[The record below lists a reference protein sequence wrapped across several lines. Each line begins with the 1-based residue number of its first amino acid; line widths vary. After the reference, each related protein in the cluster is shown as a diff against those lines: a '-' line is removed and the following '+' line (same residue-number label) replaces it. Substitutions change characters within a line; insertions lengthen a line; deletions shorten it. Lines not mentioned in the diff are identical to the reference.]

1 MRLRNL
7 CRPTMVSRTKHF
19 FAMSD
24 EKKITIE
31 ELEDL
36 LEGGS
41 QKSSFFSLS
50 NLFATVVLYWHW
62 FLLSLVVF
70 IAGAWLY
77 LRYTEPVYQMSA
89 RILIKSD
96 NSRKSSTSEM
106 LSQME
111 DFGFLTNSEGIDNEI
126 EVIRSRMLLRDAV
139 KDLKLYTEYRTV
151 GSVIKPIIYKKQ
163 PVNVDLEP
171 TRLDSLDKLLLT
183 GVRSIKIELSK
194 AGSTYV
200 VDGHLLMGSNADRHI
215 HHQFKS
221 LPASLKTDYGVL
233 TFTANSGQKWS
244 EGTIYEVTIMPP
256 MQVAT
261 QYLANLTV
269 EPVASRSAVA
279 QLTLKDKNVQRGL
292 DFLSQLAQCYNR
304 QANADKNEIALRTEE
319 FINDRMAKINAELS
333 NTEGAL
339 ESYKQRNAMTD
350 PGIDASQSV
359 AMTSQFSNQ
368 LSEANSQIQMLDYL
382 REYVNN
388 PANAKNIIPSN
399 VGLTDEASKKLIE
412 SYNQAIQ
419 DRNRLLKAASEQAPQ
434 VQTVTATINELLPSI
449 QAALLQARRSAD
461 IQRQGI
467 QSQYAKY
474 QGRVSAAPVQERVLA
489 QIGRQQ
495 DVKSAVYLM
504 LLQKREENSIALAA
518 TADKGK
524 LLDQPLF
531 EGKISPK
538 TVIILAL
545 AVLLGLLLPAVI
557 IFLRNLFRYRIE
569 GHQDVEDLTELPVVA
584 DVPVVNEAVK
594 TSAGIV
600 VQENKNNQI
609 DEIFRG
615 MRTNIQFMLKENQKV
630 ILFTSSSPGEGKTF
644 NAANLAVSFALLGK
658 KVILCG
664 LDIRKPALGRLF
676 SMSDR
681 HEGVTHLLTKDSVTA
696 EALQQQIVPS
706 GVNNNLDLLLA
717 GPTPPNPTE
726 LLARQSFEQV
736 VTLLRQQYDYVI
748 LDTAPVGIV
757 SDTLQ
762 IGRTADITV
771 FICRADYT
779 PKSSFGLLNAL
790 ADEQKLPNLCVVL
803 NGIDMSKRKYGYY
816 YGYGRYGKYG
826 RYGYG
831 KYGYG
836 KHGYGNYGNYGSY
849 GRYAQSH
856 YGSADDNS
864 IKK

>member
-1 MRLRNL
+1 
-7 CRPTMVSRTKHF
+7 
-19 FAMSD
+19 MSD

-399 VGLTDEASKKLIE
+399 VGLTDEASKKLID

-524 LLDQPLF
+524 LLDEPLF

-538 TVIILAL
+538 TAIILAL
-545 AVLLGLLLPAVI
+545 AVLLALLLPAVI

-569 GHQDVEDLTELPVVA
+569 GHQDVESLTELPIVA

-676 SMSDR
+676 GMSDR
-681 HEGVTHLLTKDSVTA
+681 HEGVTHLLTKDSVTL

-706 GVNNNLDLLLA
+706 GVNSNLDLLFA

>member
-1 MRLRNL
+1 
-7 CRPTMVSRTKHF
+7 
-19 FAMSD
+19 MSD

-62 FLLSLVVF
+62 FLLSLVAF

-151 GSVIKPIIYKKQ
+151 GSVIKPIAYKTQ

-200 VDGHLLMGSNADRHI
+200 VDGNLLMGSNADRHI

-233 TFTANSGQKWS
+233 TFTANSGHKWS
-244 EGTIYEVTIMPP
+244 EGTVYEVTIMPP

-261 QYLANLTV
+261 QYLSRLKV
-269 EPVASRSAVA
+269 EPVAKGSAVA

-399 VGLTDEASKKLIE
+399 VGLTDEASKKLID

-524 LLDQPLF
+524 LLDEPLF

-538 TVIILAL
+538 TAIILAL
-545 AVLLGLLLPAVI
+545 AVLLALLLPAVI

-569 GHQDVEDLTELPVVA
+569 GHQDVESLTELPIVA

-609 DEIFRG
+609 DEIFRS

-676 SMSDR
+676 GMSDR

-726 LLARQSFEQV
+726 LLARQSFERV
-736 VTLLRQQYDYVI
+736 VALLRQQYDYVI

-790 ADEQKLPNLCVVL
+790 ADEQKLPNPCVVL

>member
-1 MRLRNL
+1 
-7 CRPTMVSRTKHF
+7 
-19 FAMSD
+19 MSD

-382 REYVNN
+382 REYVNT

-399 VGLTDEASKKLIE
+399 VGLTDEASKKLID

-524 LLDQPLF
+524 LLDEPLF

-538 TVIILAL
+538 TAIILAL
-545 AVLLGLLLPAVI
+545 AVLLALLLPAVI

-569 GHQDVEDLTELPVVA
+569 GHQDVESLTELPIVA

-676 SMSDR
+676 GMSDR
-681 HEGVTHLLTKDSVTA
+681 HEGVTHLLTKDSVTL

-706 GVNNNLDLLLA
+706 GVNSNLDLLFA

-790 ADEQKLPNLCVVL
+790 ADEQKLPNPCVVL